1 MRSSSVVVTV
11 ALVACGAKPTERSG
25 KSTAVLQSA
34 GTVPSAALPPHSE
47 YSDLGAALTAILPR
61 DARVI
66 GFGELHARTDRPV
79 ARTSLAAFTAALP
92 AIADRISDL
101 VVETWAVNPMCGTK
115 AQTQATKLEQE
126 VRRPVATKNEVQLL
140 AETARAAQIQPHA
153 MTLQCADYAK
163 MGDLV
168 EMLGLTTKELT
179 RIATS
184 AVRYRDHRN
193 DTRPW
198 IAVYGGAVHNNRFPD
213 ASIAEWSYARDLD
226 AATRDHFVE
235 VDIFVPEL
243 AEADDASRRE
253 PWFAFAQRGSKRV
266 VVWQR
271 GERSFVVV
279 LPRM

>member
-1 MRSSSVVVTV
+1 MRYSSVVVTG
-11 ALVACGAKPTERSG
+11 ALVACGAKPTERAGEPAGVPRVVGRPS
-25 KSTAVLQSA
+25 SA
-34 GTVPSAALPPHSE
+34 DLPPHSE
-47 YSDLGAALTAILPR
+47 YSDLGAALTAIIPR

-79 ARTSLAAFTAALP
+79 LRTSLAAFTAALP
-92 AIADRISDL
+92 AIADRISDV
-101 VVETWAVNPMCGTK
+101 VVETWVVNPACGSN
-115 AQTQATKLEQE
+115 AQTQTTKLEQE
-126 VRRPVATKNEVQLL
+126 VRRPVATKNEVELL
-140 AETARAAQIQPHA
+140 AEAARAAHIQPHA
-153 MTLQCADYAK
+153 MTLQCADYDE

-168 EMLGLTTKELT
+168 AMLGLTTKELT

-193 DTRPW
+193 DARPW

-213 ASIAEWSYARDLD
+213 ESIAEWSYARDLD
-226 AATRDHFVE
+226 AATHDHFVE
-235 VDIFVPEL
+235 IDIFVPEL

-253 PWFAFAQRGSKRV
+253 PWFALAQRSSKRV
-266 VVWQR
+266 AVWQR

>member
-1 MRSSSVVVTV
+1 MRYSSIAVTV
-11 ALVACGAKPTERSG
+11 ALVACGAKPKERAEE
-25 KSTAVLQSA
+25 STAVPQSA
-34 GTVPSAALPPHSE
+34 ARPPGAALPPHSE
-47 YSDLGAALTAILPR
+47 YSDLGAALTAIIPR

-79 ARTSLAAFTAALP
+79 SRTSLAAFTAALP
-92 AIADRISDL
+92 TIADRISDL
-101 VVETWAVNPMCGTK
+101 VVETWVVNPACGTQ

-140 AETARAAQIQPHA
+140 TEAARVAQIQPHA
-153 MTLQCADYAK
+153 MTLQCADYDQ
-163 MGDLV
+163 MGDLIA
-168 EMLGLTTKELT
+168 MLGLTTKELT

-184 AVRYRDHRN
+184 AVRYRNHRN
-193 DTRPW
+193 DARPW

-213 ASIAEWSYARDLD
+213 QSIAEWSYAGDLD

-235 VDIFVPEL
+235 IDIFVPEL

-253 PWFAFAQRGSKRV
+253 PWFALAQRGSKRV
-266 VVWQR
+266 AVWQR